1 MKLKDTISVVTGA
14 ATGIGRAT
22 AIKFAEH
29 GSTVILADINLDGIK
44 KTSEII
50 EEKGY
55 SGIPIKIDLTS
66 LSYIKS
72 FTSKVIS
79 QFKRIDILVNNAGIF
94 STLPILEM
102 TEQEWDLVMGVN
114 LKGTFFLC
122 KEILPIMIKQRSGK
136 IINLSSLAA
145 KRGGVT
151 SGINYAASK
160 AGIIS
165 VTKCLAKF
173 AASYGINVNAVVPAF
188 CDTNMFRSLPKEKI
202 ESAIKG
208 IPLGRPAQPEELADA
223 ILFLASDEAS
233 YITGEILDVNGGV
246 LMD

>member
-1 MKLKDTISVVTGA
+1 MKLKDTISIVTGA

>member
-79 QFKRIDILVNNAGIF
+79 QFKRIDILVNNAGITRDSMF
-94 STLPILEM
+94 HKMTLENWKKVL
-102 TEQEWDLVMGVN
+102 DVN
-114 LKGTFFLC
+114 INGTFNCLRAVVPGMRER
-122 KEILPIMIKQRSGK
+122 KSGN
-136 IINLSSLAA
+136 IVNISS
-145 KRGGVT
+145 T
-151 SGINYAASK
+151 SRFGNIGQSNYSTSK
-160 AGIIS
+160 AGIAGLTR
-165 VTKCLAKF
+165 VLAKELGGK
-173 AASYGINVNAVVPAF
+173 GIRVNAIAPGA
-188 CDTNMFRSLPKEKI
+188 I
-202 ESAIKG
+202 ETSMYDKV
-208 IPLGRPAQPEELADA
+208 PEEIKKITREKNCRAI
-223 ILFLASDEAS
+223 ILFAPFIPRHPHSLF
-233 YITGEILDVNGGV
+233 
-246 LMD
+246 

>member
-223 ILFLASDEAS
+223 ILFLASHEAS